1 MIVSSAKKLDGYE
14 IFLDELNAPAF
25 IQLILLS
32 KPKRIIVLDKIKISQ
47 RIFAWI
53 LSMKGLMITEADFFA
68 GDLKLYDEAVFLM
81 SHRYV
86 ADISLKASKMI
97 ISSSSRLTELNAI
110 YGRNTIQL
118 NVAKNLQNIVN
129 YWVLRILIVRTY
141 SSDARLLIKKPNTFS
156 SQLLENVSPEISMCL
171 YQREW
176 FRQFGLVKLFFQEF
190 ARSIKLQYANS
201 SVEVKKTDSSAAS
214 RPSVLALQE
223 DTVRFDKSLRGQPH
237 WTDSASN
244 SFDTNIIEMDSNLF
258 SNRDIELL
266 EENSVN
272 VVSKSLFK
280 TARRIN
286 KGNQVFKVLRRNR
299 YKALLGFLTSYHYV
313 DRYFLLKIMALLK
326 QAELMGALALLK
338 NTKVFLYRETY
349 YPLVDA
355 MVLVAPK
362 LNIKTIAYQ
371 YSNLG
376 CISPVMMSSPDK
388 FLIFSDKYSSVYKT
402 DDIFPG
408 ELIVVGY
415 LYDYVAELVLS
426 KAKNHR
432 KILTD
437 LGASFI
443 ICYFNE
449 SVQGKD
455 RWGLVSE
462 NAHLKELHVL
472 AKAVLDDATVAVVTK
487 SQFMRTSPRNLHPT
501 DKLLKR
507 ASETGRF
514 IELGEGFRRNDIFPA
529 EAALVSDLCISH
541 KFGATA
547 ALEAV
552 VSGVKTVLLDS
563 YGTKTVFDSIYCQA
577 DIEYASV
584 ELIMAAVTRYREGD
598 LSSQQLGDWSKIIH
612 YFDPYMDG
620 NASARLRN
628 EVSESIK
635 ASSEC

>member
-1 MIVSSAKKLDGYE
+1 MIVSSAKIFDGHE

-25 IQLILLS
+25 VQLIWFS
-32 KPKRIIVLDKIKISQ
+32 RPKKIIVLDKIKIRQ

-53 LSMKGLMITEADFFA
+53 LSMRGLLITEADFFA
-68 GDLKLYDEAVFLM
+68 GDLKLNNEAVALM
-81 SHRYV
+81 SHKYV

-97 ISSSSRLTELNAI
+97 ISSSSRLTKINAL

-118 NVAKNLQNIVN
+118 HVAKNLQNIVN

-141 SSDARLLIKKPNTFS
+141 SSDAQLLIKKPNMFS
-156 SQLLENVSPEISMCL
+156 SQLLELVSPEISICL
-171 YQREW
+171 YQKDW
-176 FRQFGLVKLFFQEF
+176 FRQFGLVKLCFLEF
-190 ARSIKLQYANS
+190 ARTIKLQYGNS
-201 SVEVKKTDSSAAS
+201 SAETKKTNSSPAS
-214 RPSVLALQE
+214 RPSVLMLQE

-237 WTDSASN
+237 WIDNQSN
-244 SFDTNIIEMDSNLF
+244 PFDTNIIEMDSNLF
-258 SNRDIELL
+258 STRDIELL
-266 EENSVN
+266 EKSSVY
-272 VVSKSLFK
+272 VISKSLFK
-280 TARRIN
+280 TARRIT
-286 KGNQVFKVLRRNR
+286 KGNQVFKVLRLNR

-313 DRYFLLKIMALLK
+313 DRYFLLKIMTLLK

-376 CISPVMMSSPDK
+376 CISPVMMSTSDK
-388 FLIFSDKYSSVYKT
+388 FLIFSDIYNSVYKT
-402 DDIFPG
+402 DDIIPG
-408 ELIVVGY
+408 EFIVVGY
-415 LYDYVAELVLS
+415 LYDYVAKLVLS

-432 KILTD
+432 KILSD
-437 LGASFI
+437 LGATFI

-455 RWGLVSE
+455 RWGLISE
-462 NAHLKELHVL
+462 NNHLEELHVL
-472 AKAVLDDATVAVVTK
+472 AKAVLDDATFAVITK
-487 SQFMRTSPRNLHPT
+487 SQFMRTSHSNLYST
-501 DKLLKR
+501 DKLLKK
-507 ASETGRF
+507 ATETGRF

-529 EAALVSDLCISH
+529 EAALASDLCISH

-563 YGTKTVFDSIYCQA
+563 YGTKTVFDSIYRQA

-584 ELIMAAVTRYREGD
+584 ELIMAAVTKYREGD

-612 YFDPYMDG
+612 YFDPHVDG

-628 EVSESIK
+628 EVLESIK
-635 ASSEC
+635 RS